1 MVYKLPKEAIA
12 DNELEATQL
21 SSNLVNSFVPI
32 GGIIMWSGTI
42 AEAEALT
49 NWKICDGQNGTPD
62 LRDRFVLGV
71 GSSTAT
77 STASVD
83 DTGGNNSITL
93 TEGQMP
99 SHNHNITDNGHSHTI
114 NNHTHPSGTLA
125 GSNTHNH
132 NFKGVGGNDHNDS
145 ERNAV
150 VMRNDSNTMYTSH
163 SGSGVQSKTISVS
176 ISGNTGN
183 PSNRGTS
190 SESTGITSQTQ
201 GSDESIDIRSQ
212 FLALCYIIRVT

>member
-1 MVYKLPKEAIA
+1 MYKLPKEAIA

-42 AEAEALT
+42 AQAEALT

-62 LRDRFVLGV
+62 LRDKFVLGV
-71 GSSTAT
+71 GSSSVT

-83 DTGGNNSITL
+83 DTGGSNSITL

-114 NNHTHPSGTLA
+114 NNHTHPSGTLS

-132 NFKGVGGNDHNDS
+132 NFQGVSGNDHNDD

-150 VMRNDSNTMYTSH
+150 VMRNDNNTMYTAS
-163 SGSGVQSKTISVS
+163 SPSGVQNKTISVN

-183 PSNRGTS
+183 PSDRGTNS
-190 SESTGITSQTQ
+190 VTTGITSQTQ
-201 GSDESIDIRSQ
+201 GNDDSIDIRSA

>member
-114 NNHTHPSGTLA
+114 NNHTHPSGTLS
-125 GSNTHNH
+125 GSNTH
-132 NFKGVGGNDHNDS
+132 
-145 ERNAV
+145 
-150 VMRNDSNTMYTSH
+150 SH
-163 SGSGVQSKTISVS
+163 GIPRGSGGSQADTSPYIPSPVVEQIGTSFPTDDATISIS

>member
-1 MVYKLPKEAIA
+1 VYKLPKEAIA

-62 LRDRFVLGV
+62 LRDKFVLGV

-93 TEGQMP
+93 TEAQMP

-114 NNHTHPSGTLA
+114 NNHTHPSGTLS

-132 NFKGVGGNDHNDS
+132 NFQGVAGNDHNDT
-145 ERNAV
+145 ERNAT
-150 VMRNDSNTMYTSH
+150 VMRNDNNTMYTAS
-163 SGSGVQSKTISVS
+163 SPSGVQNKTITVN

-183 PSNRGTS
+183 PSDRGTNS
-190 SESTGITSQTQ
+190 VTTGITSQTQ
-201 GSDESIDIRSQ
+201 GNDESIDIRSQ